1 MPKGIG
7 YGKRKG
13 MKLGGKVK
21 AKPMRSSARRATRRA
36 R

>member
-13 MKLGGKVK
+13 MKVGGKVK
-21 AKPMRSSARRATRRA
+21 AKPMKSSARRATRRG

>member
-13 MKLGGKVK
+13 MNKGGMVK
-21 AKPMRSSARRATRRA
+21 KYRKGGMVKKGRRGRR
-36 R
+36 